1 MSDEI
6 IRVNDS
12 YYILATSTRVDDRRR
27 VLKYDDTF
35 AVFDRYG
42 DIENVGPPEFG
53 LYHHDT
59 RYLSRLALRMG
70 EYRPLLLSSTVKE
83 DNALFTIDL
92 TNPDVPQPNKV
103 LVPRGSLHLFRS
115 KLLWQATCFDH
126 LRLHNYGRVPIQL
139 SLVFEVEADYADL
152 FEVRGLERVRRGT
165 SRPVRIE
172 KNGLEFGYEGLD
184 GRMRRTR
191 IQCRPEPTHVSADRV
206 IFDVHLDPHQ
216 AAEYELAISCEWDEG
231 KTTAP
236 APARATAAAPP
247 FRDAATRLTANLE
260 SARAREPEIVTS
272 NSQFNY
278 WINRSVADLQLLR
291 TETPTGTYPYAG
303 IPWFCTPFGRDGII
317 TALEC
322 LWFDPSVARGVLAF
336 LAATQADRDDPERD
350 AQPGKILH
358 EARAGEMAQLLEV
371 PFGRY
376 YGSVDATPLFV
387 MLAGAYHA
395 RTGDSAFARQLWS
408 HVLRALEWMD
418 RFGDADGDGFIE
430 YARRNPN
437 GLVQQG
443 WKDSNDSIFH
453 ADGTLAEGPIALCEV
468 QGYAYAAKRVAA
480 TLAQA
485 LEEPAAVAS
494 NLEQQAETLRQR
506 FEDQFWCDD
515 IGTYAL
521 ALDGEKRLCRVR
533 TSNAGHCLY
542 TGIASAERARRV
554 AGTLLGDTAFSGWG
568 VRTVAADE
576 RRYNPMSYHNGS
588 VWPHDNALLA
598 AGMARYGL
606 QTEVA
611 RILEGLFES
620 SRWFDLHR
628 LPELFCGFH
637 RRTGESPTLY
647 PVSCAPQAWAAGAV
661 LLLIQACLG
670 LSPVV
675 GRDGVPQLTLAAP
688 FLPTFVRE
696 VQIKNLRIGRGTIDV
711 MLTRL
716 ASGAVHVDVTRAD
729 GVSFLNSE
737 QGSRQLTRSA

>member
-1 MSDEI
+1 MTDEV

-70 EYRPLLLSSTVKE
+70 EHRPLLLSSTVKE

-92 TNPDVPQPNKV
+92 TNPDVPQANNV
-103 LVPRGSLHLFRS
+103 VVPRGSLHLFRS
-115 KLLWQATCFDH
+115 KVLWQATCYDH
-126 LRLHNYGRVPIQL
+126 LRLHNYGRIPIEL

-152 FEVRGLERVRRGT
+152 FEVRGLQRVRRGT
-165 SRPVRIE
+165 IREARVERQ
-172 KNGLEFGYEGLD
+172 GLEFGYEGLD
-184 GRMRRTR
+184 GRLRRTR
-191 IQCRPEPTHVSADRV
+191 VQCTPEPTHVLPDRV
-206 IFDVHLDPHQ
+206 IFDVRLEPHQ
-216 AAEYELAISCEWDEG
+216 AAEYELAISCEWDRGSTEAVQ
-231 KTTAP
+231 TPIT
-236 APARATAAAPP
+236 P
-247 FRDAATRLTANLE
+247 FRDAATRLSGTIE
-260 SARAREPEIVTS
+260 SARARAPELVTS
-272 NSQFNY
+272 NSQFNF
-278 WINRSVADLQLLR
+278 WVNRSIADLQLLS

-322 LWFDPSVARGVLAF
+322 LWFDPSIARGVLAF
-336 LAATQADRDDPERD
+336 LAATQADRDDADRD

-358 EARAGEMAQLLEV
+358 EARAGEMAELLEV

-387 MLAGAYHA
+387 MLAGAYYH
-395 RTGDSAFARQLWS
+395 RTGDSAFARQLWPN
-408 HVLRALEWMD
+408 VLRALAWMD
-418 RFGDADGDGFIE
+418 TYGDADGDGFIE

-443 WKDSNDSIFH
+443 WKDSTDSVFH
-453 ADGTLAEGPIALCEV
+453 ADGTLAEAPIALCEV

-480 TLAQA
+480 TLAEA
-485 LEEPAAVAS
+485 LGEPGSVVTD
-494 NLEQQAETLRQR
+494 LRRQAENLRQR

-515 IGTYAL
+515 LGTYAL
-521 ALDGEKRLCRVR
+521 ALDGAKRLCRVR
-533 TSNAGHCLY
+533 TSNAGHCLF
-542 TGIASAERARRV
+542 TGIASPERARRV
-554 AGTLLGDTAFSGWG
+554 ARTLLGDTAFSGWG

-588 VWPHDNALLA
+588 IWPHDNALLA

-606 QTEVA
+606 QTEVT

-637 RRTGESPTLY
+637 RRAGESPTLY
-647 PVSCAPQAWAAGAV
+647 PVSCAPQAWAAGAA
-661 LLLIQACLG
+661 LLLVQACLG
-670 LSPVV
+670 LSPIV
-675 GRDGVPQLTLAAP
+675 GADGVPELTVAAP
-688 FLPTFVRE
+688 FLPSFLRE

-716 ASGAVHVDVTRAD
+716 ASGEVHVDVTRAD
-729 GVSFLNSE
+729 GVSFLNSGP
-737 QGSRQLTRSA
+737 GSRQLTRSA